1 VTKGELDA
9 LRVRVSNEPGDE
21 RGALA
26 RSLMEEIDRMTG
38 EREVRARAVLIET
51 LKGNWHLTTEDA
63 TRYVDTEP
71 LPTFGLKQ
79 GTCRACKGTG
89 AKDVTV
95 CIGERLEPCG
105 VCDGHG
111 ATMILK
117 LPWEDSYA
125 EQYAAWAKRRPS
137 GKVHCGH
144 ETDCRKDPYA
154 EEPCVCRCETRC
166 GPLNTWLEEKPQAPS

>member
-1 VTKGELDA
+1 VTKVELDA

-26 RSLMEEIDRMTG
+26 RILMSEIDRMTG
-38 EREVRARAVLIET
+38 ESEGRARSVLIET
-51 LKGNWHLTTEDA
+51 LRVNWHLTIEDA
-63 TRYVDTEP
+63 TRYVDIDP

-79 GTCRACKGTG
+79 GTCRACKGAG

-95 CIGERLEPCG
+95 CIGERLEPCP

-117 LPWEDSYA
+117 LPWEESTPPDLSPFHVA
-125 EQYAAWAKRRPS
+125 
-137 GKVHCGH
+137 
-144 ETDCRKDPYA
+144 T
-154 EEPCVCRCETRC
+154 
-166 GPLNTWLEEKPQAPS
+166 LLAPK